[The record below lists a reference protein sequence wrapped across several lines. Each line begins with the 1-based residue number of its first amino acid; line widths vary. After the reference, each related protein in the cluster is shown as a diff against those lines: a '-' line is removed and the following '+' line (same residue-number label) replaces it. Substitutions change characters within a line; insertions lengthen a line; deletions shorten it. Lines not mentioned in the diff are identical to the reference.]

1 MSKQEAWMEITMGGN
16 ALVVE
21 KSIAL
26 KLFDILTSGEGVYRR
41 DYDWKDKLYWVD
53 VVTTDQVALKYIPAG
68 EFAVMKIVGANK
80 EEERRTKE
88 AAERA
93 ERDAKV
99 S

>member
-16 ALVVE
+16 AIVVE

-41 DYDWKDKLYWVD
+41 DYDWRDKLYWVD
-53 VVTTDQVALKYIPAG
+53 VVTADQVALKYIPAG

-80 EEERRTKE
+80 EVERQAKE
-88 AAERA
+88 AAERE
-93 ERDAKV
+93 EREKKL

>member
-1 MSKQEAWMEITMGGN
+1 MSKQESWMEICMAGN
-16 ALVVE
+16 HIVVE

-41 DYDWKDKLYWVD
+41 QYDWNDKLYWVD
-53 VVTTDQVALKYIPAG
+53 MVEADQVSLKYIPAG

-80 EEERRTKE
+80 EVERQAKE
-88 AAERA
+88 AAERT
-93 ERDAKV
+93 EREKKV